1 MDLER
6 EIVMKILIVLVT
18 LFVER
23 TTAMVP
29 VLENAT
35 TVAQIFDFYSKYQR
49 TIFYWQLSSGFERIV
64 CARHRC
70 ELSLQANNPTSIYIF
85 LAVQDSSIGDIVSH
99 YLIN

>member
-1 MDLER
+1 MDLEK

-35 TVAQIFDFYSKYQR
+35 TVAQVFDFHSEY
-49 TIFYWQLSSGFERIV
+49 
-64 CARHRC
+64 
-70 ELSLQANNPTSIYIF
+70 
-85 LAVQDSSIGDIVSH
+85 
-99 YLIN
+99 

>member
-1 MDLER
+1 MGLGR

-35 TVAQIFDFYSKYQR
+35 TVAQIFDFRSKYER
-49 TIFYWQLSSGFERIV
+49 ASSWQNSSG
-64 CARHRC
+64 
-70 ELSLQANNPTSIYIF
+70 L
-85 LAVQDSSIGDIVSH
+85 D
-99 YLIN
+99 

>member
-35 TVAQIFDFYSKYQR
+35 TVAQKFDFHSKYER
-49 TIFYWQLSSGFERIV
+49 TSSGNFLLALKEKLVPGTGASNHCR
-64 CARHRC
+64 
-70 ELSLQANNPTSIYIF
+70 PTSIYIF
-85 LAVQDSSIGDIVSH
+85 FF
-99 YLIN
+99 